1 MDCRAAVT
9 TLLHQPQQILPIP
22 VLGQRRGQLLD
33 LGGIYPLLAE
43 GNLFGAAHLQA
54 LAFLEGADEAGGVQQ
69 AVMGAGV

>member
-1 MDCRAAVT
+1 MT

-22 VLGQRRGQLLD
+22 ILGQRRGQLLN
-33 LGGIYPLLAE
+33 LGGVYPALPK
-43 GNLFGAAHLQA
+43 GNFFGAAHLQA